1 MKRCTIWLY
10 RFNALMF
17 CVVLSIVLAWAASPF
32 WYDHHRKTAEGIPLP
47 QTGNHFGMLYFDET
61 YEISGTPFQ
70 RIGLYEK
77 SPSSL
82 WGQFGDRDKMRNLL
96 FIEKEYASVEWLF
109 PDQSNTIEKVG
120 ELGEPAAALYLE
132 YRTPAQNG
140 LNIAMTSVDG
150 GRTKTLLSGIQRI
163 LAQHLTES
171 GNLLVLYLRKE
182 TLHRARFNMK
192 TWEQIDD
199 LELSSVSPTS
209 MGTD

>member
-1 MKRCTIWLY
+1 MKRCIIWLY
-10 RFNALMF
+10 RCNALMF
-17 CVVLSIVLAWAASPF
+17 FAVLSIVLAWAASPF
-32 WYDHHRKTAEGIPLP
+32 WYDQHRKTAEGIPLP
-47 QTGNHFGMLYFDET
+47 QTGSHFGLLYFDET
-61 YEISGTPFQ
+61 YQIPGTPFQ
-70 RIGLYEK
+70 RTELYEK

-96 FIEKEYASVEWLF
+96 FIEKEFASVEWLF
-109 PDQSNTIEKVG
+109 PDQSNTIERVG

-140 LNIAMTSVDG
+140 LNIAVTSVDG
-150 GRTKTLLSGIQRI
+150 RRTKTLLSGIQRI

-199 LELSSVSPTS
+199 IELSSVSLTS
-209 MGTD
+209 TGTE